1 MSTDRRPGVV
11 QGQGRNVSGSGITPT
26 LAVKSDRTLPKAA
39 ATLAHEI
46 RAQILGLGMEPGN
59 PLPSEPD
66 LIAQSGLGR
75 ATVREAI
82 RLLEAQGLVV
92 IKRGSHGGIFVARPD
107 LSNLSHSIAP
117 VLTLSKAPLRD
128 LTSYRKMVEPPA
140 AGLAATMASDED
152 KAALL
157 KLAEHNPGP
166 GYVNEVA
173 FHQRI
178 AELSENLLLRVL
190 VIVPHDLLREHLKV
204 ETIEDTDVQ
213 EANGAH
219 LAIAKAIV
227 AGDADRAAHAMTRHL
242 EAFERRMGRAGRL
255 DRPIVPQEQWL
266 RDISPGFG
274 SFTNGSS

>member
-1 MSTDRRPGVV
+1 MVEGQDTGGRR
-11 QGQGRNVSGSGITPT
+11 TMPT

-46 RAQILGLGMEPGN
+46 RAQILGLGMEPGT
-59 PLPSEPD
+59 PLPSEPE

-107 LSNLSHSIAP
+107 LSNLSHSSAP

-140 AGLAATMASDED
+140 AGLAATMAGAED

-157 KLAEHNPGP
+157 KLAEHHPGP
-166 GYVNEVA
+166 GYTNEVA
-173 FHQRI
+173 FHERI

-190 VIVPHDLLREHLKV
+190 VIVPHDLLREHLRV
-204 ETIEDTDVQ
+204 ESIEDTDVE
-213 EANGAH
+213 EANEAH
-219 LAIAKAIV
+219 LAIAKAIA
-227 AGDADRAAHAMTRHL
+227 AGDAERAARAMTRHL

-266 RDISPGFG
+266 RDASPGFG
-274 SFTNGSS
+274 SFNGGSH